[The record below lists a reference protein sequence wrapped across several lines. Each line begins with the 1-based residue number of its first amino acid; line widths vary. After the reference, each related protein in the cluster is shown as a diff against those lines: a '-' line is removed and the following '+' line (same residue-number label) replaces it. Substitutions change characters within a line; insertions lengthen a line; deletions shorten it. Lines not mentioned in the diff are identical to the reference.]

1 MYSLHLLD
9 SYPNLIYHLDQT
21 IINRTLDL
29 NVGLIELFL
38 KLLYYLKFKLKVKV
52 LHVDRK
58 IDFQQLQSMVNN
70 RIIKLSI
77 SIHLSFHIF

>member
-1 MYSLHLLD
+1 MYILHLLD

-21 IINRTLDL
+21 IVDRTLGL
-29 NVGLIELFL
+29 HVGLIELFL